1 MGRIIRIGVTYATL
15 IGVAILLGFL
25 LFVGLSRLDGVSS
38 QEQVDKSTHSVTI
51 DERFRELEQRVVT
64 IQAEAALAKWLALA
78 GSSENALAATYA
90 DMASTYY
97 GTMWSINGSG
107 ITREAAASRI
117 GEAVASDDQLA
128 ELWALVITDQAPV
141 RTFELLLLTKLWV
154 SMTRGLAP
162 ALDG

>member
-1 MGRIIRIGVTYATL
+1 MNTVISITLWWIDVLKWPIIICG
-15 IGVAILLGFL
+15 LLGIVL
-25 LFVGLSRLDGVSS
+25 VLGMLFPKADDVFVPY
-38 QEQVDKSTHSVTI
+38 EVAVE
-51 DERFRELEQRVVT
+51 ERFRELEQRVDTMEGQV
-64 IQAEAALAKWLALA
+64 ELAKRLALA
-78 GSSENALAATYA
+78 GSSENALAAAYA

-97 GTMWSINGSG
+97 GTMWAIDGSG

-128 ELWALVITDQAPV
+128 ELWASVVVDQAPV
-141 RTFELLLLTKLWV
+141 RQFELLLLTKVWV